1 MCVSLGVTSA
11 GARMGAL
18 TLAVNV
24 VMMQFFTFFSYFM
37 DGFAFS
43 GEALTGRFNGAGEKG
58 LLHKSV
64 SALLRWTL
72 GVAVLFTFLYS
83 VGLGGVTSLLTDNID
98 VRRGVEN
105 MSIWISLLPIVS
117 AWAFIYDGFFV
128 GITDTGKMMLA
139 TLVAS
144 VVFFI
149 VAFLRLDGGHI
160 IISPLGNNALWAAF
174 LSYLF
179 LRGGIL
185 AAIWKYKNKR
195 YD

>member
-1 MCVSLGVTSA
+1 MGVTSA

-43 GEALTGRFNGAGEKG
+43 GEALTGRWYGAGDRAM
-58 LLHKSV
+58 LSRSV
-64 SALLRWTL
+64 RALLGWTA
-72 GVAVLFTFLYS
+72 GVACLFSLIYI
-83 VGLGGVTSLLTDNID
+83 VGQQPVTSLLTDNES
-98 VRRGVEN
+98 VRAGVAS
-105 MSIWISLLPIVS
+105 MRIWLWLLPIVS

-128 GITDTGKMMLA
+128 GVTDTNKMMIA
-139 TLVAS
+139 TFCAS

-149 VAFLRLDGGHI
+149 VAFIRIDSGHLSVTVNDNI
-160 IISPLGNNALWAAF
+160 FLWIAF

-179 LRGGIL
+179 LRGAIL
-185 AAIWKYKNKR
+185 AVIWKYKNR
-195 YD
+195 